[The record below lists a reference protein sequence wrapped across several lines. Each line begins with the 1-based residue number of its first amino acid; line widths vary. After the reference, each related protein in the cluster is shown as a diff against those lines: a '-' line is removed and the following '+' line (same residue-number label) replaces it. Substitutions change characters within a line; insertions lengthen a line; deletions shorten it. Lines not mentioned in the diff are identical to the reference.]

1 MKKLCLP
8 FVVLGAI
15 GTAHAQSNVTVYGVV
30 DSNVEF
36 ATNVKNA
43 SGGASNRFAL
53 NGGGLSGSRWG
64 LRGVE
69 DLGRGLSAVFVLE
82 GGIGVDTGTVQ
93 QGGRLFGRQAFV
105 GLQSA
110 TYGKIT
116 LGRQYTSLDEALANF
131 SPAFYANTYEPVIAV
146 VGPAFREDNTIK
158 YTGNFGPVT
167 VGAHWSFGTGAGF
180 GSLAGASIGGAG
192 EAPGQFRRD
201 SGYGAQVSYLG
212 DAFGAT
218 IAYDQVN
225 PGLSN
230 GSVFLGTGSVKKA
243 AAAVSYSVGPAK
255 IEGGYRWGKSSVPG
269 LTLARDDIYWAGVAY
284 QVTPP
289 LNLTVDYFYQV
300 FHSSTLPA
308 LRPPGNPWQLM
319 FIADYNFS
327 KRTDVYLTTA
337 YAKNAGLALDTASI
351 GFANGY
357 PLGGGKTNMFGA
369 AIGIRHKF

>member
-1 MKKLCLP
+1 MKKSLLP
-8 FVVLGAI
+8 FVLLSAVGA
-15 GTAHAQSNVTVYGVV
+15 AQAQSSVTVYGVV

-43 SGGASNRFAL
+43 SGGSDSRFAV

-69 DLGRGLSAVFVLE
+69 DLGRGLSGLFVLE
-82 GGIGVDTGTVQ
+82 GGIGVDTGTLQ

-116 LGRQYTSLDEALANF
+116 LGRQYTSLDEALSNF
-131 SPAFYANTYEPVIAV
+131 SPAYYANTYEPVIAV
-146 VGPAFREDNTIK
+146 VGPAFREDNTVK
-158 YTGNFGPVT
+158 YTGTFGAVT
-167 VGAHWSFGTGAGF
+167 VGAHWSFGTGASF
-180 GSLAGASIGGAG
+180 GSVGGASIGGSG

-212 DAFGAT
+212 DVFGAT

-225 PGLSN
+225 PSITN
-230 GSVFLGTGSVKKA
+230 GSTFLGTGTVKKA
-243 AAAVSYSVGPAK
+243 AAAVSYSIGPAK
-255 IEGGYRWGKSSVPG
+255 IEGGYRWGRSSVSG
-269 LTLARDDIYWAGVAY
+269 LTLVRDDMYWAGAAY
-284 QVTPP
+284 QVTPAFG
-289 LNLTVDYFYQV
+289 LTVDYFYQR

-308 LRPPGNPWQLM
+308 LHPPGNPWQLM

-337 YAKNAGLALDTASI
+337 YSKNSGLALDTASI
-351 GFANGY
+351 GFSNGY
-357 PLGGGKTNMFGA
+357 PLGGTKTNMLGVA
-369 AIGIRHKF
+369 VGIRHKF